1 MQLTKLMIEKADRY
15 CEKSLDTKEEFLNP
29 DYRTFVKEFKDET
42 WCEYSVE
49 GDIFWIH
56 TAYSE
61 NDTIKRWAE
70 IIQLA
75 KDYGCKSIQFT
86 TQRDPKLWERRFGFK
101 PIAYKM
107 EYKL

>member
-1 MQLTKLMIEKADRY
+1 MQATKLMIEKADKY
-15 CEKSLDTKEEFLNP
+15 CEKSHDTKEEFLEPN
-29 DYRTFVKEFKDET
+29 YKTFVKEYNNF

-49 GDIFWIH
+49 GDVFWIH

-61 NDTIKRWAE
+61 EDTIKRWVE

-75 KDYGCKSIQFT
+75 KYYGCKSIQFT
-86 TQRDPKLWERRFGFK
+86 TKRDPKLWERRFGFK